1 MFKLKNPIE
10 TIFIAVAFVLLIT
23 FAALVSL
30 VGKNLT
36 YTTRF
41 TPPSTERSLR
51 NESYFTESQAL
62 IVILGGTLI
71 LVLPSLSYTVFMKS
85 KRYFIPLWG
94 AYIAVAAVLL
104 LTSLYYLVG
113 SQRYRDFLSQVSDVI
128 DNTPGYCEKS
138 LCNKT
143 TCARMSSYHTSR
155 QMVEAFMVVCCLGS
169 LYVAG
174 IGFLINKRRRK
185 SNEIELIM

>member
-10 TIFIAVAFVLLIT
+10 SIFIVVAFVLLIT
-23 FAALVSL
+23 FAVLVSL

-41 TPPSTERSLR
+41 TPPSTERSLK
-51 NESYFTESQAL
+51 NESYFTESQAV
-62 IVILGGTLI
+62 IVVLGGVLI
-71 LVLPSLSYTVFMKS
+71 LLLPSLSYTVFMKS
-85 KRYFIPLWG
+85 RRYFVPLWG
-94 AYIAVAAVLL
+94 TYIAVAAVLL
-104 LTSLYYLVG
+104 LSSLYYLVG
-113 SQRYRDFLSQVSDVI
+113 SQGYRDFLSQVSAVI

-138 LCNKT
+138 LCNKA
-143 TCARMSSYHTSR
+143 TCARMSSYHVSR
-155 QMVEAFMVVCCLGS
+155 QIVEAFMVICSLGS

-174 IGFLINKRRRK
+174 VGFLINKRRRK